1 MHILSKKGHK
11 MISKDR
17 RLKKY
22 FPVSENDKKW
32 GFVVHDIGQGII
44 PPNTKYPPEGH
55 PGSHMFTWE
64 IGRILHEYHFVLIS
78 KGKGILES
86 KSAGVININA
96 GDGIILFPQEWHRY
110 KPSQTTGWTEHWIGF
125 SGSIAELVM
134 KDLFF
139 DIKKPVVENCANLLV
154 MNLMSTLIQLVLEEP
169 FGFQRTASGICLQLL
184 AEICN
189 IQKTPDPNK
198 ANQSLISKAKFIMNQ
213 RVDHDFDLQSFC
225 RHEGVTYSKFRK
237 NFKNTT
243 GLAPLEYF
251 ILIKIEKAKELLNS
265 THMNTKQ
272 IAFSLGFNSDHYF
285 SRLFKSKTGQSPQE
299 FRAISSKNTQST
311 L

>member
-1 MHILSKKGHK
+1 

-17 RLKKY
+17 RIKKY
-22 FPVSENDKKW
+22 LPVLEIDKKW
-32 GFVVHDIGQGII
+32 GLVINDIGQSII

-55 PGSHMFTWE
+55 PGSHRFTWE
-64 IGRILHEYHFVLIS
+64 TGRVLHEYHFVLIS
-78 KGKGILES
+78 KGKGTFES
-86 KSAGVININA
+86 QSAGTININA
-96 GDGIILFPQEWHRY
+96 GDGIIIFPQEWHRY
-110 KPSQTTGWTEHWIGF
+110 KPSQKTGWTEHWIGF
-125 SGSIAELVM
+125 SGSIVELVM

-169 FGFQRTASGICLQLL
+169 FGFQRTASGICLHLL

-189 IQKTPDPNK
+189 IQKAPDSSK
-198 ANQSLISKAKFIMNQ
+198 ANHSLISKAKFIMNQ
-213 RVDHDFDLQSFC
+213 KVDHDFDLQSFC
-225 RHEGVTYSKFRK
+225 RNEGVTYSKFRK
-237 NFKNTT
+237 NFKSTT

-265 THMNTKQ
+265 TDKNTKQ

-285 SRLFKSKTGQSPQE
+285 SRLFKLKTGLSPQE
-299 FRAISSKNTQST
+299 FRGKSSKNTQSP